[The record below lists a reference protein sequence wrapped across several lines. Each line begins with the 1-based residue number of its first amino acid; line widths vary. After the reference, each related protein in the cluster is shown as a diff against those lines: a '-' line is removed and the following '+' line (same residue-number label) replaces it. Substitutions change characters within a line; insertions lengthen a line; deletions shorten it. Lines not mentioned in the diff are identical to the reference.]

1 MKNGQLARAEAMGT
15 DSIWRLLIRFGTP
28 AIVSMLVASSY
39 NVVDAIFVGRLG
51 IDALAAITVSFPLM
65 MIFMAIGIG
74 TGTGAASA
82 ISRRLGAGEHEGA
95 SRVAGVT
102 ITTTLLL
109 GALFTAIILPNLEG
123 LFRLFK
129 ASDAVLP
136 LAMDYMSILATWMV
150 VAFFPMAIGTI
161 IRAEGNPILPSVVM
175 AASALLNIAL
185 DPLLIFGLGPFPEMG
200 IAGAATA
207 TVIARTAGGLVIAG
221 YFVTG
226 RSAFR
231 FRPSHFIPR
240 LSILIEIYRIGAA
253 SIVRTAA
260 MSMVIMVVNRTAAGF
275 GDMPLAV
282 LGVLF
287 RGFSFVMMPA
297 MGLGQ
302 AVLPLV
308 GFNYGAGK
316 LARAGEVVIKAA
328 MASTVWGI
336 LAWVLV
342 MAFPRQLVSIF
353 SDDPAFVDLGASA
366 VRIFAL
372 AFLFLG
378 VHTPAGFF
386 FQGIGKALPSLV
398 LASSRE
404 ILFLLP
410 AALILPR
417 IFGISG
423 LWAAFPTADILS
435 VATTITL
442 TIYYFRKLGIPF
454 RLRFPKTSTG
464 DAPAAAPRSPS
475 APKSDS

>member
-1 MKNGQLARAEAMGT
+1 MGK

-28 AIVSMLVASSY
+28 AIISMLVASSY

-51 IDALAAITVSFPLM
+51 TSALAAITVSFPLM
-65 MIFMAIGIG
+65 MIFMAIGMG
-74 TGTGAASA
+74 TGMGAASA
-82 ISRRLGAGEHEGA
+82 ISRRLGAGEYDGA

-109 GALFTAIILPNLEG
+109 GGIFTAIMLPNLEG

-136 LAMDYMSILATWMV
+136 LAMDYMSIMATWMV
-150 VAFFPMAIGTI
+150 VAFFPLAIGTI
-161 IRAEGNPILPSVVM
+161 IRAEGNPLLPSLVM
-175 AASALLNIAL
+175 GGSALLNIAL

-207 TVIARTAGGLVIAG
+207 TVIARSAGGLVIAG
-221 YFVTG
+221 YFITG

-240 LSILIEIYRIGAA
+240 LSILIEIYRIGVA
-253 SIVRTAA
+253 SIVRMAA
-260 MSMVIMVVNRTAAGF
+260 MSVVMIFVNRTAAGF

-308 GFNYGAGK
+308 GFNYGAKK

-342 MAFPRQLVSIF
+342 MAFPRQMVSIF
-353 SDDPAFVDLGASA
+353 NDDPAFVDLGASA
-366 VRIFAL
+366 VRIFAI
-372 AFLFLG
+372 AFFALG
-378 VHTPAGFF
+378 VHMPAGFF
-386 FQGIGKALPSLV
+386 FQGIGKTMPSLV

-410 AALILPR
+410 AVLILPR
-417 IFGISG
+417 IFNITG
-423 LWAAFPTADILS
+423 LWAAFPAADVLS
-435 VATTITL
+435 VTTTIAFTA
-442 TIYYFRKLGIPF
+442 YYFRKLGIPF
-454 RLRFPKTSTG
+454 RLRFPKTAAG
-464 DAPAAAPRSPS
+464 DAEAATTTPARSPS
-475 APKSDS
+475 APKSEP